1 MHSKTQ
7 MYTAPENSPASEP
20 VTSPDNGATSAKPSS
35 SPDVQSALLAG
46 LRKNRTPVTVFMV
59 NGFQMTG
66 TVKSF
71 DAYCVIVECNGEMS
85 MLYKHAISTITPRKP
100 ISWWRNGAAE

>member
-1 MHSKTQ
+1 MHSKMQ
-7 MYTAPENSPASEP
+7 MRTAPENDPASET
-20 VTSPDNGATSAKPSS
+20 VTSPNNDAPSAKPSS

-46 LRKNRTPVTVFMV
+46 LRKNKTPVTVFMV

-71 DAYCVIVECNGEMS
+71 DAYCVIVECNGEMN